1 MISWA
6 NDDELFEIMKT
17 ELYTAV
23 VGDILDTM
31 HYYHQFL
38 PQKIQPMSENMI
50 VAGRAMPVAECDID
64 NLTDEM
70 KNSPLFNQ
78 PFGLMLD
85 ALDDLKKN
93 EVYICSGA
101 SPDYALVG
109 EIMCTRM
116 KHLGSAGAV
125 VNGFHRDT
133 KGILAIH
140 FPCFSYGRYS
150 QDQAPRGKVVAYRVP
165 IEIDG
170 VKIDIPVQASTER
183 LVEMTVSNMEW
194 GGIIEADVLTP
205 KQAFQKQKLRV
216 RLFYRHLIAF

>member
-116 KHLGSAGAV
+116 KHLGWSGSKRLSQRYKGHFGYSFSLLFLRQIFSGPSAQ
-125 VNGFHRDT
+125 R
-133 KGILAIH
+133 
-140 FPCFSYGRYS
+140 
-150 QDQAPRGKVVAYRVP
+150 
-165 IEIDG
+165 
-170 VKIDIPVQASTER
+170 
-183 LVEMTVSNMEW
+183 
-194 GGIIEADVLTP
+194 
-205 KQAFQKQKLRV
+205 
-216 RLFYRHLIAF
+216 

>member
-150 QDQAPRGKVVAYRVP
+150 QDQAPRGK
-165 IEIDG
+165 D
-170 VKIDIPVQASTER
+170 
-183 LVEMTVSNMEW
+183 
-194 GGIIEADVLTP
+194 
-205 KQAFQKQKLRV
+205 
-216 RLFYRHLIAF
+216 